1 MAKRTIEDSKIED
14 SKIDF
19 KYDDEEDQ
27 LRKKIKLENEK
38 IVSKI
43 KEIDQGIDISEHE
56 VQKFLLI
63 FHTLMQTVNS
73 EQKQEETDG
82 VVTDTILQIVT
93 KIAELLK
100 NNIDSLNLPTVLK
113 NTLKKIKSL
122 FIPQTKDRKSKRMP
136 RRPVRPVGRGEKNND
151 RVRIRNR
158 RYKIKRILAQP
169 RNIDV

>member
-63 FHTLMQTVNS
+63 FHTLMKTVNS
-73 EQKQEETDG
+73 EQEQEETDG
-82 VVTDTILQIVT
+82 VVTNAILQIVI
-93 KIAELLK
+93 KITELLN
-100 NNIDSLNLPTVLK
+100 NNIELK
-113 NTLKKIKSL
+113 EN
-122 FIPQTKDRKSKRMP
+122 
-136 RRPVRPVGRGEKNND
+136 
-151 RVRIRNR
+151 
-158 RYKIKRILAQP
+158 
-169 RNIDV
+169 

>member
-14 SKIDF
+14 SEIDF
-19 KYDDEEDQ
+19 KYDDEKDQ

-73 EQKQEETDG
+73 E
-82 VVTDTILQIVT
+82 
-93 KIAELLK
+93 
-100 NNIDSLNLPTVLK
+100 
-113 NTLKKIKSL
+113 
-122 FIPQTKDRKSKRMP
+122 
-136 RRPVRPVGRGEKNND
+136 
-151 RVRIRNR
+151 
-158 RYKIKRILAQP
+158 
-169 RNIDV
+169 